1 MNTYLL
7 YALLLSAI
15 IPIYLPYVYILGK
28 NSIILR
34 IALIFMPELIL
45 ICFTAYAFGLT
56 NNYYLF
62 IPAVIGLLLTF
73 NWLAYSIR
81 KPIRDI
87 EETINKIAAGDLDVE
102 LIHKWKNRKDEFG
115 QIAGK
120 LTVMSDKLTDVIVS
134 INSISEE
141 LTLVSN
147 QFKDNASMVSQ
158 GANEQAAS
166 TEEVSSSME
175 QMLANII
182 QNVENAQQAEKMSV
196 EAAQGIEEGVNSTH
210 QSSNSMKDIAEKI
223 TIINDISFQTNILAL
238 NAAVEAARA
247 GEYGKGFAVVA
258 AEVRKLAERSKMAA
272 EEIDSLTNQTVSVS
286 RKAGEDLNS
295 IAPEVTKTSHLVREI
310 YAANQEQQEGANQ
323 INSAIQQLN
332 AVTQQNASASEE
344 MATSA
349 EELTD
354 RAENLRSSVSY
365 FKIAHH
371 NSKSNLFSK
380 PTRPDEK
387 PKPVRTTTTP
397 QPGRILMGMSKEKP
411 DEDFENF

>member
-1 MNTYLL
+1 MNPYLL

-62 IPAVIGLLLTF
+62 IPAIIGLLLTF

-87 EETINKIAAGDLDVE
+87 ERAINKITEGHLDVA
-102 LIHKWKNRKDEFG
+102 LIDKWKNRKDEFG
-115 QIAGK
+115 HIANNLIVMSSK
-120 LTVMSDKLTDVIVS
+120 LTEVIAS

-141 LTLVSN
+141 LANVSN
-147 QFKDNASMVSQ
+147 QLRDNASLVSQ

-175 QMLANII
+175 QMLANIM
-182 QNVENAQQAEKMSV
+182 QNVENAQQAEKMSLG
-196 EAAQGIEEGVNSTH
+196 AAHGIKEGVNSTH

-258 AEVRKLAERSKMAA
+258 AEVRKLAERSKLAA
-272 EEIDSLTNQTVSVS
+272 EEIDSLTNQTVKVS
-286 RKAGEDLNS
+286 KKAGEDLNS

-323 INSAIQQLN
+323 INNAIQQLN

-354 RAENLRSSVSY
+354 RAENLRKSVSY
-365 FKIAHH
+365 FKIAKN
-371 NSKSNLFSK
+371 NSKSGIFSK
-380 PTRPDEK
+380 SSQTNVKQKDTRK
-387 PKPVRTTTTP
+387 YSSQQTGIK
-397 QPGRILMGMSKEKP
+397 LAGMSKDKL
-411 DEDFENF
+411 DDDFESF